1 MSNQIERELGW
12 EDEIQKDGGEFVILP
27 AGDYNFTV
35 TKFERG
41 RFAGSEKMPACN
53 QAKLE
58 ITVHSPEHGDVVI
71 FHNLFLHTK
80 TEGLLSN
87 FFAGIGQ
94 KRKGEPLR
102 MNWNTVVG
110 SKGRLKLEINKFRGR
125 DGEERTNNQ
134 VKSFYSYE
142 ELSGGQQQQQPPQY
156 NQSPQYQYNQQA
168 QHQAP
173 FPGAQQQGGSF
184 TPGQF

>member
-1 MSNQIERELGW
+1 MSQMERELSW
-12 EDEIQKDGGEFVILP
+12 EDEIEKDGGEFTLLP

-41 RFAGSEKMPACN
+41 RFSGSEKMPACN

-58 ITVHSPEHGDVVI
+58 LTVHAPEHGDVVI

-94 KRKGEPLR
+94 KRKGEKLR
-102 MNWNTVVG
+102 MNWQTVIG
-110 SKGRLKLEINKFRGR
+110 SRGRLKLEVNKFTGR
-125 DGEERTNNQ
+125 DGVEKTNNQ
-134 VKSFYSYE
+134 VKSFYASDD
-142 ELSGGQQQQQPPQY
+142 LPAGQPQPGYPPQPQYNNPQYQQQPP
-156 NQSPQYQYNQQA
+156 
-168 QHQAP
+168 
-173 FPGAQQQGGSF
+173 FPTTPPPSGGGWNN
-184 TPGQF
+184 GQF